1 MNLIVLL
8 HETEFNQIR
17 KGSKKEKIPDSS
29 YGFFYVNHQMVDFA
43 MTTTIFWLVY
53 MITNIVIGYAAAGP
67 AGMPIHSSRFVNIPK
82 SRLLKIFKRLYVKTT
97 WRINFLNIFNNLLF
111 GILTNI

>member
-1 MNLIVLL
+1 MLL

-29 YGFFYVNHQMVDFA
+29 YGFFYFNHQMVDFA

-53 MITNIVIGYAAAGP
+53 MITNIVIGYTAAGP
-67 AGMPIHSSRFVNIPK
+67 AGMPIHSSRYLETIHMFVNIPK
-82 SRLLKIFKRLYVKTT
+82 SRLLKIFKRLHVKTT
-97 WRINFLNIFNNLLF
+97 
-111 GILTNI
+111 

>member
-1 MNLIVLL
+1 MLL

-29 YGFFYVNHQMVDFA
+29 YGNHQMVDFA

-53 MITNIVIGYAAAGP
+53 MITNIVIGYTAAGP
-67 AGMPIHSSRFVNIPK
+67 AGMPIHSSRYLKTIHMFVNIPK

-97 WRINFLNIFNNLLF
+97 
-111 GILTNI
+111 